1 MFNKIKNSKIAKVG
15 ILSIALV
22 ILVYAVVTLGK
33 TIGAYNIIKA
43 NYSEFNYPNT
53 VKVHSGTF
61 MEADDFNIFVCEIS
75 AENAYGQRIYDKYL
89 ASDISMASFDWYEEI
104 GAEMSGSVT
113 DDAEKSNVFIPL
125 LNFLIWIDWC

>member
-1 MFNKIKNSKIAKVG
+1 MFNKFKNSKIAKVL
-15 ILSIALV
+15 ILSISLV
-22 ILVYAVVTLGK
+22 ILVYAVVTVGK

-43 NYSEFNYPNT
+43 NYGEFNYPNT

-61 MEADDFNIFVCEIS
+61 IESDEYNIFVCEIS

-104 GAEMSGSVT
+104 GAEMSGSVAE
-113 DDAEKSNVFIPL
+113 DSEKSNVFVPL
-125 LNFLIWIDWC
+125 INFLIWIDWC

>member
-1 MFNKIKNSKIAKVG
+1 MVNKIKNSKIAKVL

-22 ILVYAVVTLGK
+22 ILVYAVVTVGK

-61 MEADDFNIFVCEIS
+61 IENDEYNIFVCEIS

-125 LNFLIWIDWC
+125 INFLVWLDWC

>member
-61 MEADDFNIFVCEIS
+61 MEADDFNIFICKIS
-75 AENAYGQRIYDKYL
+75 APYLCLNALVAHARL
-89 ASDISMASFDWYEEI
+89 TAISI
-104 GAEMSGSVT
+104 
-113 DDAEKSNVFIPL
+113 L
-125 LNFLIWIDWC
+125 